1 MLTADVLVA
10 CVGREPRREL
20 WECVGTGTLE
30 AAVEQPRMS
39 GLFTAGDLIRG
50 RDRYVATAMGD
61 GQRAG
66 LAAAAF
72 LADGFG
78 GRSHR

>member
-10 CVGREPRREL
+10 AGASAARALGVRGDR
-20 WECVGTGTLE
+20 TLG

-39 GLFTAGDLIRG
+39 ALHGRRPDTG

-72 LADGFG
+72 LGWFR